1 MDRVGEACPQLWTI
15 TLSKWAVQRA
25 GCSHGCVIVC
35 VCARAVAQE
44 KHLFGQQKSE
54 YDFGRR
60 SPDAAREKL
69 VELHEEQDK

>member
-1 MDRVGEACPQLWTI
+1 MC
-15 TLSKWAVQRA
+15 
-25 GCSHGCVIVC
+25 VC
-35 VCARAVAQE
+35 VCARARALAQE

>member
-1 MDRVGEACPQLWTI
+1 MPT
-15 TLSKWAVQRA
+15 AVDHNLIKM
-25 GCSHGCVIVC
+25 GCSESGLLTRMCHCVC